1 VLFQLVGA
9 AEPSETNLK
18 IAYWDALSMMRAWD
32 SFENDSFNSC
42 YPRLT
47 LKLLHC
53 LFVRR
58 VLAKI
63 FKFMMQSEVSS
74 QVNMKK
80 PTATINIT
88 LPGLQDGEGYS
99 GKIAGFF
106 FSKM

>member
-47 LKLLHC
+47 LKLLLLSFSLYLC
-53 LFVRR
+53 KPQSKICFLVAKNKENSRIRERCSR
-58 VLAKI
+58 VYGDLRARLALGVEA
-63 FKFMMQSEVSS
+63 EV
-74 QVNMKK
+74 
-80 PTATINIT
+80 
-88 LPGLQDGEGYS
+88 
-99 GKIAGFF
+99 
-106 FSKM
+106 